1 MMEMAVRGIRGAIT
15 VTANDTAAIH
25 EATTE
30 LLLEMV
36 AANGV
41 VTEEVAGCFIT
52 ATPDLNA
59 AFPAVAIRQLEG
71 WPLVPLMCAQ
81 EMEVPGSLPM
91 CIRILLIVNTPER
104 QADMRHV
111 YLRGAV
117 VLRPDLA
124 EPNEDSE
131 NRA

>member
-1 MMEMAVRGIRGAIT
+1 MEMAVRGIRGAIT
-15 VTANDTAAIH
+15 VVANDTAAIH

-30 LLLEMV
+30 LLLTMV
-36 AANGV
+36 EQNGV
-41 VTEEVAGCFIT
+41 VTEDVAGCFIT

-59 AFPAVAIRQLEG
+59 TFPAVAIRQLEG

-81 EMEVPGSLPM
+81 EMEVPGSLSM
-91 CIRILLIVNTPER
+91 CIRIMMIVNSPTE

-111 YLRGAV
+111 YLRGAT
-117 VLRPDLA
+117 VLRPDLVV
-124 EPNEDSE
+124 PNEDSE